1 MRFSLESMIEL
12 SFYID
17 VGLLGKKFYSERRIG
32 HLRHEKKK
40 EERKRENI
48 KKERNDK
55 NTVPTLR
62 NRSLERLALR
72 VGL

>member
-17 VGLLGKKFYSERRIG
+17 VGLLGKKFYGERRIG
-32 HLRHEKKK
+32 HLRHEKK

-48 KKERNDK
+48 KKERNEK